1 MLDSAPFSKSGS
13 RLRLRTLDPHIAFAS
28 VLYLGGA
35 TLFGYRPDLI
45 SWALAAVAS
54 LLPDIDLPPS
64 KIGRLFWFL
73 SVPLERRF
81 GHRTLTHS
89 LVAVVAVAVLAWPL
103 TLLHP
108 LYWGSVVG
116 GYGSHLWLDMLNIRG
131 VDLFWPSP
139 IRLVT
144 PGNRNWRIAVGSKA
158 EMMLLSVLLVLTVA
172 LYPLSHLGFRDALQ
186 ALLKSFDIAV
196 EQYQRQIGTH
206 WYDLELVA
214 SDNLTLARVTCRC
227 PVVGLWKGGLVVLQ
241 DGQPRAVGKSQQ
253 NHHLLPITGR
263 LIEGEPLA
271 VQAVRVEMKG
281 RTLRGLLSKIDQR
294 RVYFVNGEIQTG
306 KIEPIANIELYRPVT
321 YSGQT
326 MTLRYARAQE
336 LGPWLD
342 LVAAK
347 GEIFVQFWLRPGNS
361 RCSSSWGTIRPPIRY
376 RRSCGVF
383 ID

>member
-1 MLDSAPFSKSGS
+1 M
-13 RLRLRTLDPHIAFAS
+13 TLGTHVAFAS

-35 TLFGYRPDLI
+35 TLFGYKPDLI
-45 SWALAAVAS
+45 GWLLAAVAS

-64 KIGRLFWFL
+64 KIGRLFWWV

-89 LVAVVAVAVLAWPL
+89 LIVLSAVAALFAPLAAIQPQ
-103 TLLHP
+103 
-108 LYWGSVVG
+108 YWGCAVG
-116 GYGSHLWLDMLNIRG
+116 GYWSHLWIDMLNVRG

-139 IRLVT
+139 VRLVT
-144 PGNRNWRIAVGSKA
+144 PGNRHWRMQVGSKA
-158 EMMLLSVLLVLTVA
+158 EMILLSALIALTVA
-172 LYPLSHLGFRDALQ
+172 LYPLSHIGFRDALQ
-186 ALLKSFDIAV
+186 ALLRSFDISV

-241 DGQPRAVGKSQQ
+241 DGKPRAVGKSQQ
-253 NHHLLPITGR
+253 NHNLLPITAR
-263 LIEGEPLA
+263 LIAGEPLR
-271 VQAVRVEMKG
+271 VQSVKVEMRG
-281 RTLRGLLSKIDQR
+281 RSLRGLLGKIDQR
-294 RVYFVNGEIQTG
+294 RVYYLSGEIQTARV
-306 KIEPIANIELYRPVT
+306 EPVADIDRYRPVI

-326 MTLRYARAQE
+326 MTIRYARAPE

-347 GEIFVQFWLRPGNS
+347 GEVFVQFWLRPGEQAVFFDLGND
-361 RCSSSWGTIRPPIRY
+361 PPTDPIPAELRA
-376 RRSCGVF
+376 F
-383 ID
+383 L

>member
-1 MLDSAPFSKSGS
+1 M
-13 RLRLRTLDPHIAFAS
+13 TLGTHVAFAS

-35 TLFGYRPDLI
+35 TLFGYKPDLA
-45 SWALAAVAS
+45 SWLIAAVSS

-89 LVAVVAVAVLAWPL
+89 LVVVLAVAVLSWPL
-103 TLLHP
+103 TLIAP
-108 LYWGSVVG
+108 LYWGCVVG
-116 GYGSHLWLDMLNIRG
+116 GYGSHLWIDMLNIRG

-139 IRLVT
+139 MRLVA
-144 PGNRNWRIAVGSKA
+144 PGNRHWRMAVGSKA
-158 EMMLLSVLLVLTVA
+158 EMILLSVLIALTVA
-172 LYPLSHLGFRDALQ
+172 LYPLNHLGFRDALQ

-196 EQYQRQIGTH
+196 EQYQIGTH
-206 WYDLELVA
+206 GYDLDLVA

-241 DGQPRAVGKSQQ
+241 DGQPRAVGKSPQ
-253 NHHLLPITGR
+253 NHHLLPLTGR
-263 LIEGEPLA
+263 LIEGEPLT
-271 VQAVRVEMKG
+271 VQSARVEMKG

-294 RVYFVNGEIQTG
+294 RVYFVNGEVQTG
-306 KIEPIANIELYRPVT
+306 KIEPIANIELYQPVA

-326 MTLRYARAQE
+326 MTIRYARAQE

-342 LVAAK
+342 WVAAK
-347 GEIFVQFWLRPGNS
+347 GEVFVQFWLKPGEQPVAFELGND
-361 RCSSSWGTIRPPIRY
+361 PPADPIPAEL
-376 RRSCGVF
+376 RRF
-383 ID
+383 L